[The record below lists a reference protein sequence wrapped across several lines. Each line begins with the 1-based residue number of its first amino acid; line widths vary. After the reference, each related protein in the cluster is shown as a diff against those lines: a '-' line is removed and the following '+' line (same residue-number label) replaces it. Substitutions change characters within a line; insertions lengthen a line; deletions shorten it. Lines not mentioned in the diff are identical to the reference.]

1 MTLIEQINNEIKN
14 ALREKDNV
22 RKNVFKSIKAS
33 AASIAKE
40 NKIEITDEIVIK
52 AIKKEIKMLDQTI
65 STVEVGSP
73 LYWDSIT
80 QKNLITDY
88 LPKELTDEELTIIVR
103 GILMAL
109 PRGSNFGMKM
119 KACIQEIGS
128 KADNKRIK
136 QTIEKVENGQ

>member
-1 MTLIEQINNEIKN
+1 MALIEQINNEIKN
-14 ALREKDNV
+14 ALRDKDNV

-40 NKIEITDEIVIK
+40 NKIEITDEIVVK

-80 QKNLITDY
+80 QKDFITDY
-88 LPKELTDEELTIIVR
+88 LPKELTDEELEIIVR
-103 GILMAL
+103 GVLMVL
-109 PRGSNFGMKM
+109 PKGANFGMKM
-119 KACIQEIGS
+119 KACIQEIGG

-136 QTIEKVENGQ
+136 QTIEKVERE

>member
-1 MTLIEQINNEIKN
+1 MALIEQINNEIKN

-88 LPKELTDEELTIIVR
+88 LPKEFTDEELEIIVR
-103 GILMAL
+103 GVLMTL
-109 PRGSNFGMKM
+109 PMGANFGMKM
-119 KACIQEIGS
+119 KACIQEIGN

-136 QTIEKVENGQ
+136 QTIEKIENGQ

>member
-80 QKNLITDY
+80 QKDLIVDY
-88 LPKELTDEELTIIVR
+88 LPKELTDEELETIVR
-103 GILMAL
+103 GVLMSLSMSA
-109 PRGSNFGMKM
+109 NFGMKM
-119 KACIQEIGS
+119 KACIQEIGN

-136 QTIEKVENGQ
+136 QTIEKIEKG